1 MWPDAKV
8 PVCRVVSAGV
18 HVLWLDN
25 FSKLNAVAVPGL
37 DTGAAAE
44 CLWTTR
50 GLHRY
55 VGPAVSTALLPGVR
69 DMAASLFASSLMSL
83 MKQKMAV
90 ADAVPE
96 AFLKDSICF
105 RHTVRQVPLKPEV
118 DATAAPAV
126 AAVLRESRDGMR
138 NFFPRGMQPENIGS
152 NRGLLLL
159 LKDLFGVQSKAGH
172 YSFLSVDCNICMRML
187 KVHSIHD

>member
-1 MWPDAKV
+1 M
-8 PVCRVVSAGV
+8 
-18 HVLWLDN
+18 
-25 FSKLNAVAVPGL
+25 
-37 DTGAAAE
+37 
-44 CLWTTR
+44 
-50 GLHRY
+50 
-55 VGPAVSTALLPGVR
+55 STALLPGVR
-69 DMAASLFASSLMSL
+69 DIAASLFASSVMSL

-90 ADAVPE
+90 ADSVPE

-118 DATAAPAV
+118 DVTAAPAL

-159 LKDLFGVQSKAGH
+159 LKHPFGRQSNKAGH
-172 YSFLSVDCNICMRML
+172 YSFLSVDCNIYMRML
-187 KVHSIHD
+187 KAMSLMTGH

>member
-1 MWPDAKV
+1 
-8 PVCRVVSAGV
+8 
-18 HVLWLDN
+18 
-25 FSKLNAVAVPGL
+25 
-37 DTGAAAE
+37 
-44 CLWTTR
+44 
-50 GLHRY
+50 
-55 VGPAVSTALLPGVR
+55 
-69 DMAASLFASSLMSL
+69 MSL

-118 DATAAPAV
+118 DATAAPAL

-172 YSFLSVDCNICMRML
+172 YSFLSVDCKIYMRML

>member
-1 MWPDAKV
+1 
-8 PVCRVVSAGV
+8 
-18 HVLWLDN
+18 
-25 FSKLNAVAVPGL
+25 
-37 DTGAAAE
+37 
-44 CLWTTR
+44 
-50 GLHRY
+50 
-55 VGPAVSTALLPGVR
+55 
-69 DMAASLFASSLMSL
+69 MSL

-118 DATAAPAV
+118 DATAAPAL

-172 YSFLSVDCNICMRML
+172 YSFLSVDCNIYMRML
-187 KVHSIHD
+187 KVHVIHD